1 MLTLEIIFWVFVFIV
16 IYSYVGYGILI
27 TLMAKIPFL
36 IKIFPKPGNSI
47 KEEYIT
53 LDDASYKPTV
63 SLIISAS
70 GETKE
75 IIREKI
81 INTLELNY
89 PYEKLEVIFAIAFDQ
104 KDNKDETV
112 EEYYRTFLN
121 GNVELNLTGKEEE
134 VYARFLEFENAS
146 GIRDFRVLNSLEEA
160 LSDIN
165 ITSDDIR
172 EGTKQKIDNHLN
184 GNSRLSKLKVL
195 VTKDIERKGKIS
207 QVNRT
212 VAIASGEII
221 VFSDAN
227 SMFNKDSIKNLARH
241 FRNKQVGCVAGE
253 KRVKKSID
261 STSGEGEG
269 LYWKYESY
277 LKKIDSKIWTTVGA
291 AGEIYA
297 IRKSLWGIGIEHNAI
312 IEDFVLSMRIAQNGY
327 RVIYEPD
334 AYAEEDPT
342 KDMRSEFIRRRRI
355 AAGGFQS
362 IVWLKELLNPFKYGV
377 LTFQYVSH
385 RVLRWAV
392 VPFLLPLL
400 MIINAVILSFSFS
413 PFYLALIIMQLLIYF
428 ISLVGF
434 LLEKRKIKIKIFY
447 LPYVIVT
454 MNIAAY
460 VGLKRYLKGQ
470 QNVIWE
476 RVAR

>member
-1 MLTLEIIFWVFVFIV
+1 MKL
-16 IYSYVGYGILI
+16 
-27 TLMAKIPFL
+27 
-36 IKIFPKPGNSI
+36 FPKPVNYI
-47 KEEYIT
+47 REEYVEPDENNYIP
-53 LDDASYKPTV
+53 YV
-63 SLIISAS
+63 SMIISAS
-70 GETKE
+70 GEPKE

-89 PYEKLEVIFAIAFDQ
+89 PYDKLEVIFAIAYDSTI
-104 KDNKDETV
+104 NNDETV
-112 EEYYRTFLN
+112 NEFYNAFMGDNFVLDLSE
-121 GNVELNLTGKEEE
+121 KEEE
-134 VYARFLEFENAS
+134 LYARFLQFENINESRNAE
-146 GIRDFRVLNSLEEA
+146 FLEAVEKNLFEVNANSEE
-160 LSDIN
+160 
-165 ITSDDIR
+165 IR
-172 EGTKQKIDNHLN
+172 ENTKRKIDEHLS
-184 GNSRLSKLKVL
+184 GGDKISKLKVL

-212 VAIASGEII
+212 VSVASGEIL

-227 SMFNKDSIKNLARH
+227 SMFNKDSIKNLTKH

-253 KRVKKSID
+253 KRVRKNVN

-291 AGEIYA
+291 AGEIFA

-312 IEDFVLSMRIAQNGY
+312 IEDFVLSMRVAQNGY
-327 RVIYEPD
+327 RVVYEPD

-342 KDMRSEFIRRRRI
+342 KDMKSEFIRRRRI

-362 IVWLKELLNPFKYGV
+362 IVWLKGLLNLFKYRV

-392 VPFLLPLL
+392 VPFLLPLIL
-400 MIINAVILSFSFS
+400 IINIFLLTISS
-413 PFYLALIIMQLLIYF
+413 PLYLALFVMQILIY
-428 ISLVGF
+428 IMSLIGY
-434 LLEKRKIKIKIFY
+434 LLEKKKIKIKIFY
-447 LPYVIVT
+447 LPYVIIT

-460 VGLKRYLKGQ
+460 VGLKRYLKSQ
-470 QNVIWE
+470 QNVVWE
-476 RVAR
+476 RVSR

>member
-1 MLTLEIIFWVFVFIV
+1 M

-27 TLMAKIPFL
+27 TILSKIPFL
-36 IKIFPKPGNSI
+36 INLFPKPFNYI
-47 KEEYIT
+47 REEYVEPDESKYI
-53 LDDASYKPTV
+53 PHV
-63 SLIISAS
+63 SMIISAS
-70 GETKE
+70 GEPKE

-89 PYEKLEVIFAIAFDQ
+89 PYDKLEVIFAIAYDS
-104 KDNKDETV
+104 NINNDETV
-112 EEYYRTFLN
+112 DEFYNAFMGDNFELKLN
-121 GNVELNLTGKEEE
+121 EKEEE
-134 VYARFLEFENAS
+134 LYARFLQFENVNS
-146 GIRDFRVLNSLEEA
+146 SRDVEVLDAMEKN
-160 LSDIN
+160 LSDVSAN
-165 ITSDDIR
+165 SGEIR
-172 EGTKQKIDNHLN
+172 ENIKKKIDEHLS
-184 GNSRLSKLKVL
+184 GGDKISKLKVL

-212 VAIASGEII
+212 VAVASGEIL

-227 SMFNKDSIKNLARH
+227 SMFNKDSIKNLTRH

-253 KRVKKSID
+253 KRVKKSDD

-277 LKKIDSKIWTTVGA
+277 LKKIDSRIWTTVGA

-312 IEDFVLSMRIAQNGY
+312 IEDFVLSMRVAQNGY
-327 RVIYEPD
+327 RVVYEPD

-342 KDMRSEFIRRRRI
+342 KDMKSEFIRRRRI

-362 IVWLKELLNPFKYGV
+362 IVWLKGLLNPFKYGV

-392 VPFLLPLL
+392 VPFLLPLIL
-400 MIINAVILSFSFS
+400 IINILLLNVSS
-413 PFYLALIIMQLLIYF
+413 PFYLALFVMQLLIY
-428 ISLVGF
+428 IMSLIGY
-434 LLEKRKIKIKIFY
+434 LLEKKKIKIKIFY
-447 LPYVIVT
+447 LPYVIIT

-460 VGLKRYLKGQ
+460 VGLKRYLKSQ
-470 QNVIWE
+470 QNVVWE
-476 RVAR
+476 RVSR